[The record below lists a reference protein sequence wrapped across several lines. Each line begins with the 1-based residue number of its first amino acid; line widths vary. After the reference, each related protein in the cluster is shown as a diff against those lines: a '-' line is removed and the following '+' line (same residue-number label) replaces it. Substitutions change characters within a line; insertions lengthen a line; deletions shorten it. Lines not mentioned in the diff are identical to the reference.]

1 MAVND
6 IFGPPKI
13 ADMGPRGVSARVSIT
28 PGPTETLHL
37 VQIQGGAAANM
48 QFDLSFDDNV
58 LATVYGDKLT
68 TMTVTGVSFPDDV
81 MCEGTPPDI
90 LQYYQ
95 DYKAQR
101 DDIPEVSIGF
111 NNQVFKGVL
120 ADMSIAPY
128 NVQSVDAFAVTLVV
142 YGRLA
147 S

>member
-1 MAVND
+1 MATND

-13 ADMGPRGVSARVSIT
+13 ADFGPRGVSARVRIS

-37 VQIQGGAAANM
+37 VQIQGGASANM
-48 QFDLSFDDNV
+48 QFDLSFDDNIF
-58 LATVYGDKLT
+58 ATVYGDKLT
-68 TMTVTGVSFPDDV
+68 TMTVTGVSFPADV

-90 LQYYQ
+90 LQYFQ
-95 DYKAQR
+95 DYKATR

-111 NNQVFKGVL
+111 NDHVFKGVL
-120 ADMSIAPY
+120 VDMNIAPY